1 MTTQELMQAVLALP
15 KADLEQLRDAID
27 QRLDDAQ
34 VELEPALL
42 VEINARIARARAGE
56 PGIPADEVFAEA
68 RRRR

>member
-1 MTTQELMQAVLALP
+1 MTTQELIQAVLALP
-15 KADLEQLRDAID
+15 KADLEQLRDAIEEK
-27 QRLDDAQ
+27 LDDAQ

-42 VEINARIARARAGE
+42 AEINARVARARAGE